1 MNFFRTIAAAFA
13 VFSRIPMPNIRW
25 DEGSMRYMMC
35 AFPLIGAVIGGLLC
49 AWYALSDALSFGTIL
64 YGAGLTLLPVAV
76 TGGFHLDGFCDTA
89 DALASNAPPERKR
102 EILKDPHTG
111 AFAVISL
118 CAYML
123 AYFAFLCEA
132 PRTMRFV
139 LLLGLA
145 HILSRAL
152 SALASLCFP
161 GGGGKGLLSTFRES
175 ADKKRAAIV
184 VFIECALVIAVMIWF
199 FEIPGAAAVFGGIVC
214 FAYLKW
220 MAKKQFG
227 GMSGDLAGW
236 FLQTAELVMLLAAAV
251 AAKCTGGNV

>member
-1 MNFFRTIAAAFA
+1 
-13 VFSRIPMPNIRW
+13 MPNIRW

-49 AWYALSDALSFGTIL
+49 AWYAVAGALKFGALL

-89 DALASNAPPERKR
+89 DALASHASPERKR
-102 EILKDPHTG
+102 EILKDSHTG

-123 AYFAFLCEA
+123 AYFALCCSS
-132 PRTMRFV
+132 PRTMRFAM
-139 LLLGLA
+139 LLGLA

-152 SALASLCFP
+152 SALASLALP
-161 GGGGKGLLSTFRES
+161 GGEGKGLLSTFRES
-175 ADKKRAAIV
+175 AAKKRALTA
-184 VFIECALVIAVMIWF
+184 VFIECAVVVIVMIWF
-199 FEIPGAAAVFGGIVC
+199 FEIPGAAAVFGGIAC
-214 FAYLKW
+214 LWYLKW

-236 FLQTAELVMLLAAAV
+236 FLQTAELVMLLCAVV
-251 AAKCTGGNV
+251 AARVVGGIV